1 MSATLYP
8 VSTTGLSCADYT
20 VTVDGVAAPL
30 NTARESAVPFNR
42 RWPGYQRAI
51 DQTGL
56 HNFLSLEVDGPTEFA
71 VTPTAPFDPDKVV
84 IRPRSLGITPKIE
97 NGTIRFTLPKAAYCT
112 VEAYGRQKALHIFA
126 DGPAVHTPKEGD
138 LYFGP
143 GEHEAGIIEMTPGQT
158 IFIDAGAVVYGRIH
172 AIDCDNIKIVGRG
185 ILDCSRIKEKI
196 FFEVHQELT
205 HAAVRNAERYRP
217 IQLEYCDHAQIEG
230 ITIRD
235 SLVYNIHPRCCRDLH
250 IHNVKLI
257 GNWRYNSDG
266 IDMHN
271 CEDVLIENCFLRTF
285 DDCLCVK
292 GMDCFY
298 EGDLDKAVYEA
309 THRNGQVYEVFKNI
323 TVRNCVLWNDW
334 GKCLEIGAETR
345 AEEISNV
352 LFTDCD
358 IIHVCGPVLDCCNM
372 DYADIH
378 DVVYQNINV
387 EYDDI
392 IEKPVIQRSD
402 AQIYENPDPDYAP
415 PLLKVYIQFHYEY
428 SAGGT
433 RRGRCHDI
441 TFRNIHLWGRQT
453 PRIDMEGYDAE
464 HPVENITIENLH
476 HNGKLISSF
485 AETDY
490 RPNEFTGAI
499 TYTANPYAQMDKN
512 TVDAANQLHGAGP
525 VRFLNPAGRGKRVM
539 FIGNSMTLHGINESL
554 GWQRE
559 CGMAA
564 SAPDKDYVH
573 ILADRLGKEN
583 AYCICQVS
591 GWEQQYKTGS
601 ELLER
606 FQEARDFGADVLV
619 MRFVENCPK
628 DGFDPAV
635 FKAEAARLL
644 TYLNPKGGKLV
655 LTTGFW
661 RHPGDEAIRQLYKEL
676 SAVGADA
683 HIDPSSVALVELGD
697 LGELDEMKA
706 IGRFS
711 HKGVANHPGDA
722 GMAAMASRIYDAITY
737 EVIL

>member
-1 MSATLYP
+1 MSAKLYP
-8 VSTTGLSCADYT
+8 VQPTDLSCADYT
-20 VTVDGVAAPL
+20 VTVDGVPATL
-30 NTARESAVPFNR
+30 DVARESAMPFNR
-42 RWPGYQRAI
+42 RWPGYQRFVE
-51 DQTGL
+51 QTGL
-56 HNFLSLEVDGPTEFA
+56 HNFLNLSVDGPAEFA
-71 VTPTAPFDPDKVV
+71 VTPTAPFDPEQVV
-84 IRPRSLGITPKIE
+84 IRPRSLGITPKVE
-97 NGTIRFTLPKAAYCT
+97 NGVIRFTLPKAAYCT
-112 VEAYGRQKALHIFA
+112 LEAYGRKKALHIFA
-126 DGPAVHTPKEGD
+126 DAPQTYTPQPGD

-172 AIDCDNIKIVGRG
+172 AIDCPNIRILGRG

-205 HAAVRNAERYRP
+205 HAAVRNVERYRP
-217 IQLEYCDHAQIEG
+217 IQLEYCDNAEIEG

-235 SLVYNIHPRCCRDLH
+235 SLVYNVHPRCCRNLH
-250 IHNVKLI
+250 IHNIKLI

-271 CEDVLIENCFLRTF
+271 CENVLIENCFLRTF

-298 EGDLDKAVYEA
+298 DGDLDKAIYEA

-358 IIHVCGPVLDCCNM
+358 IIHVNGPVLDCCNM

-378 DVVYQNINV
+378 DVTYQNINV

-402 AQIYENPDPDYAP
+402 AQVYENPDPDYAP
-415 PLLKVYIQFHYEY
+415 PLIKVYIEFHYEY

-433 RRGRCHDI
+433 RRGHCHDI
-441 TFRNIHLWGRQT
+441 TCKNIHLWGRQT
-453 PRIDMEGYDAE
+453 PKLVFNGYDE
-464 HPVENITIENLH
+464 QHPVEKITVENLY
-476 HNGKLISSF
+476 HNGKLLRSF
-485 AETDY
+485 GETDY
-490 RPNEFTGAI
+490 QPNPHTRHIA
-499 TYTANPYAQMDKN
+499 YLCNPYSQMDKN
-512 TVDAANQLHGAGP
+512 TVDAANQLKGSGP
-525 VRFLNPAGRGKRVM
+525 VRFIHPEGTGKRVM
-539 FIGNSMTLHGINESL
+539 FIGNSMTLHGINEGL
-554 GWQRE
+554 GWHNE

-564 SAPDKDYVH
+564 SGPEKDYVH
-573 ILADRLGKEN
+573 QLISRFDDPDN

-591 GWEQQYKTGS
+591 GWERQYKTGH

-606 FQEARDFGADVLV
+606 FAAARDFGAELLV

-628 DGFDPAV
+628 QDFD
-635 FKAEAARLL
+635 EALFRTQMAALL
-644 TYLNPKGGKLV
+644 TYLNPKGGKV
-655 LTTGFW
+655 ILTTGFW
-661 RHPGDEAIRQLYKEL
+661 QHPGDQAIRTLAAEWK
-676 SAVGADA
+676 V
-683 HIDPSSVALVELGD
+683 PLVELGD
-697 LGELDEMKA
+697 LGEDDEMKA
-706 IGRFS
+706 IGLFD
-711 HKGVANHPGDA
+711 HKGVANHPGDK
-722 GMAAMASRIYDAITY
+722 GMAAMAARIFGAIDN
-737 EVIL
+737 